1 MAILVQEML
10 SPDLSFVLHTLS
22 PADHDHKKVEAE
34 ITSELGETL
43 ASGTR
48 GMLWYLSSGKFDGL
62 VKTLAFANFSEE
74 MLVLGAGPADGEVIR
89 LTVNYS
95 KKPLTVDPMFRRQ
108 LGQRLSAVG
117 FFLER
122 KFGGPPDAE
131 DNHLYA
137 LEALGGAY
145 WLAERVES
153 EKLLGKAFGIPENS
167 IRTYAEAEIRLGNLP
182 NGVPKLCTILLK
194 AVRSTINS
202 QGWDVLVPGAAGGT
216 LVQVE
221 TIEPGSIS
229 SSVDGPLILMVK
241 RADGDEEVTAAG
253 KNIEGVV
260 LLQEL
265 PHSSHLGVRARQV
278 TFFSMR
284 EADHTIG
291 DIQKLVGKFVRSIL
305 NRCAHPNF
313 VSSRHAC
320 ARLNAT
326 RFGSV
331 HLRGDARRTHV
342 RRNRHLPFYDP
353 KVEGRQV
360 TQV

>member
-1 MAILVQEML
+1 MGYLRRSLTTADRGGLQVWTQPRPRLVSTSHSNRPAIFLSLQLSSLHSKARRAVLGRRVAGVPQKEAHMAILVQEML

-131 DNHLYA
+131 GCVVGNDIFIVQSLPQPHRVLFDNGWEA
-137 LEALGGAY
+137 VFFVQESAPALGGAY

-153 EKLLGKAFGIPENS
+153 EK
-167 IRTYAEAEIRLGNLP
+167 
-182 NGVPKLCTILLK
+182 VPKLCTILLK

-278 TFFSMR
+278 TFFSM
-284 EADHTIG
+284 
-291 DIQKLVGKFVRSIL
+291 
-305 NRCAHPNF
+305 
-313 VSSRHAC
+313 
-320 ARLNAT
+320 
-326 RFGSV
+326 
-331 HLRGDARRTHV
+331 
-342 RRNRHLPFYDP
+342 
-353 KVEGRQV
+353 
-360 TQV
+360 